1 MSSRAVRQAVRGW
14 MVGMASPYYDTIN
27 IEQAPTDNIWVT
39 VDFNSFVMTKES
51 FCDQFVEE
59 GDITLTFF
67 GPPGVGDDALLAQAE
82 ADVALFY
89 GKTDPNKKVA
99 LVNRSAPEDFVLTEN
114 GPRFGVT
121 FRFGYE
127 FRT

>member
-14 MVGMASPYYDTIN
+14 MAALTTSYYDTIN
-27 IEQAPTDNIWVT
+27 IEQAPADRIWVT
-39 VDFNSFVMTKES
+39 VEFNSFGMIKET
-51 FCDQFVEE
+51 FCDQWVEE

-67 GPPGVGDDALLAQAE
+67 GPPGVGDDALLSQAE
-82 ADVALFY
+82 ADALLFY
-89 GKTDPNKKVA
+89 SQVDPAGKVV
-99 LVNRSAPEDFVLTEN
+99 LVNRSAPEDFALTEN

>member
-1 MSSRAVRQAVRGW
+1 MSSRAVRQLVRGW
-14 MVGMASPYYDTIN
+14 MPALSTPYYDTIN
-27 IEQAPTDNIWVT
+27 QEQNPTNDVWVT
-39 VDFNSFVMTKES
+39 VEFNSFGMTKET
-51 FCDQFVEE
+51 FCETWVEE

-67 GPPGVGDDALLAQAE
+67 GKPGIGDDAILAQAE
-82 ADVALFY
+82 ADAALFY
-89 GKTDPNKKVA
+89 GFIDPAGKVIIVNK
-99 LVNRSAPEDFVLTEN
+99 SAPEDFAFTEN